1 MSKFVL
7 KNNPKEEV
15 KIGDSIT
22 TTRKTEYGQLVMT
35 RTIDE
40 SILQELVEHGIVI
53 KVDDSPKEQVLEIMD
68 LIEHL
73 AKRVNWKTEN
83 LKKYMENLFTINP
96 VAVYQTLLKECAI
109 VLDNN
114 HKGHISEVKK
124 VYAVSIIDGEIFE
137 IDQSDGRNYTN
148 VALFRT
154 THEASIAK
162 RTLMMIEAEVFN
174 E

>member
-7 KNNPKEEV
+7 KNNPKKEV
-15 KIGDSIT
+15 RIGDSIT
-22 TTRKTEYGQLVMT
+22 ATRKTEYGQLIMT

-40 SILQELVEHGIVI
+40 SILQELVEHGVVI

-109 VLDNN
+109 MLDNN
-114 HKGHISEVKK
+114 YKGHISEVKK
-124 VYAVSIIDGEIFE
+124 VYAISIIDGEIFE

-154 THEASIAK
+154 TREASIAK

>member
-15 KIGDSIT
+15 RIGDSIT
-22 TTRKTEYGQLVMT
+22 ATRKTEYGQLTMT

-40 SILQELVEHGIVI
+40 SILQELVEHGVVI
-53 KVDDSPKEQVLEIMD
+53 KVDDSPKEQVLDIMD

-96 VAVYQTLLKECAI
+96 VAVYQTLLKEGAI
-109 VLDNN
+109 ILDSK
-114 HKGHISEVKK
+114 HDGHISEIEK
-124 VYAVSIIDGEIFE
+124 VYAVSILDGEIFE
-137 IDQSDGRNYTN
+137 IEQVGCGNYTN
-148 VALFRT
+148 VALFRNPSD
-154 THEASIAK
+154 AMIAK
-162 RTLMMIEAEVFN
+162 KALAVLETEIFN
-174 E
+174 G

>member
-15 KIGDSIT
+15 RIGDSIT
-22 TTRKTEYGQLVMT
+22 AIRKTEYGQLTIT
-35 RTIDE
+35 RIINEDV
-40 SILQELVEHGIVI
+40 LQELIEHGVVI
-53 KVDDSPKEQVLEIMD
+53 KVDDNPKEQALDIMD

-96 VAVYQTLLKECAI
+96 VAVYQTLLKEGAI
-109 VLDNN
+109 ILDD
-114 HKGHISEVKK
+114 KYDGHISEVEK
-124 VYAVSIIDGEIFE
+124 VYAVSILDGEIFE
-137 IDQSDGRNYTN
+137 VEQVGCGNHTN
-148 VALFRT
+148 VALFRK
-154 THEASIAK
+154 ASDAMVAK
-162 RTLMMIEAEVFN
+162 KALAIIETEIFN

>member
-22 TTRKTEYGQLVMT
+22 ATRKTEYGQLTMT

-53 KVDDSPKEQVLEIMD
+53 KIDDSPKEQVLEIMD

-73 AKRVNWKTEN
+73 AKRVNWKTGN
-83 LKKYMENLFTINP
+83 LKKYMENLLTINP
-96 VAVYQTLLKECAI
+96 VAVYQILLKECAI
-109 VLDNN
+109 MLDNN
-114 HKGHISEVKK
+114 YKGHISEVKK
-124 VYAVSIIDGEIFE
+124 VYAISIIDGEIFE

-154 THEASIAK
+154 TREASIAK

>member
-15 KIGDSIT
+15 RIGDSIT
-22 TTRKTEYGQLVMT
+22 ATRKTEYGQLIMT

-53 KVDDSPKEQVLEIMD
+53 KVDDSPKEQALEIMD

-109 VLDNN
+109 MLDNN
-114 HKGHISEVKK
+114 YKGHISEVKK
-124 VYAVSIIDGEIFE
+124 VYAISIIDGEIFE

-154 THEASIAK
+154 TREASIAK